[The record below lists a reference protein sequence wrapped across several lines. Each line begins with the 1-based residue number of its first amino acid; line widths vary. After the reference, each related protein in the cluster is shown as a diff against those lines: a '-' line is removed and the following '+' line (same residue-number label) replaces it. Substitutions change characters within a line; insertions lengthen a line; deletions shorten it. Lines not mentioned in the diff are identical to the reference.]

1 MQIVSPSEYVAQATD
16 LINKATSR
24 VSLIAMV
31 IADHPET
38 EPLIAAL
45 KHAAERGVLVTV
57 AADIFTYGEVSGGFV
72 PLRYYSIGSRQATA
86 MAKSLKA
93 AGVHFEWLGR
103 NHALIMTGRTH
114 SKWCVVDDTSFVFG
128 GVNLYDE
135 GIKNSDYMFCV
146 KDKNLADRLHKEQRH
161 IHEAERT
168 FTNFTS
174 SRMKLPNGIALFD
187 GGIMGHSVIY
197 QHAVALAKKAQH
209 VTFVSQYCPTGRL
222 GRILKKKNTDF
233 YFNLPENAPGFNKYL
248 IKLSMFFTGI
258 QTKYAKTAYLHGKF
272 IIFTMPD
279 GTKTAIT
286 GSHNFA
292 YTGVL
297 FGTREV
303 ALETSDPIII
313 NQLEA
318 FYQKNVA

>member
-1 MQIVSPSEYVAQATD
+1 MQILSPREYVAEATE

-38 EPLIAAL
+38 TELIAAL

-72 PLRYYSIGSRQATA
+72 PLRYYSAGSRQATT

-103 NHALIMTGRTH
+103 NHALIVTGRTH

-128 GVNLYDE
+128 GVNLYDQ
-135 GIKNSDYMFCV
+135 GIKNSDFMF
-146 KDKNLADRLHKEQRH
+146 KISDKKLADRLHEEQKR
-161 IHEAERT
+161 IHYAERS

-174 SRMKLPNGIALFD
+174 SRMKLPQGTALFD
-187 GGIMGHSVIY
+187 GGVMGHSVIY
-197 QHAVALAKKAQH
+197 QHAVALAKKASH
-209 VTFVSQYCPTGRL
+209 ATFVSQYCPTGRL
-222 GRILKKKNTDF
+222 GRILKKKNADF
-233 YFNLPENAPGFNKYL
+233 YFNLPQNAPGFNRIL
-248 IKLSMFFTGI
+248 IKLSMLATGI
-258 QTKYAKTAYLHGKF
+258 QTKYTHKNYLHAKF

-303 ALETSDPIII
+303 ALQTSDPDIIA
-313 NQLEA
+313 QLEE
-318 FYQKNVA
+318 FYKKSVA